1 MKTVGDLNLRGKVE
15 CDNFKTS
22 DNSEA
27 KRTNQKGELV
37 LFQNF

>member
-15 CDNFKTS
+15 CDKFKTS

-27 KRTNQKGELV
+27 ERTTGDPPC
-37 LFQNF
+37 